1 MNPVDAH
8 SIRLLTPTDE
18 VALGDARGVWVRRPR
33 WPVIDAA
40 VTDDADRAFARQ
52 EAVAAM
58 GGALRLLADR
68 GVSPPD
74 AIQAARWKVVQLN
87 LAARL
92 GLQVAPTI
100 VTNETEQIEQF
111 RAAGRTVIKAVA
123 DARVRTAEVERY
135 GSTEELLA
143 TDDLS
148 GAAIAPVLVQRLIP
162 KAADWRITM
171 IGLRSFPVRMVTTG
185 RAPIDIRSVDPRQ
198 IRYEVGDLAT
208 ETSQRLVRFMSVF
221 GLRFAAFDFVEDH
234 AGHLW
239 FLECN
244 PSGQWAWLEGPTGLD
259 MTGALLDLL
268 LEPNE

>member
-1 MNPVDAH
+1 M
-8 SIRLLTPTDE
+8 
-18 VALGDARGVWVRRPR
+18 
-33 WPVIDAA
+33 IDAS

-58 GGALRLLADR
+58 GGALRLVAHR
-68 GVSPPD
+68 CVSPPD
-74 AIQAARWKVVQLN
+74 AIQSARWKVVQLN

-92 GLQVAPTI
+92 GLQVPTTL
-100 VTNETEQIEQF
+100 VTNSTAAIEQF
-111 RAAGRTVIKAVA
+111 RATGRTVIKAVA
-123 DARVRTAEVERY
+123 DARVRTADVERY

-143 TDDLS
+143 TDDLD

-171 IGLRSFPVRMVTTG
+171 IGQRPFPVRMLTTG
-185 RAPIDIRSVDPRQ
+185 MAPIDVRSVDPRQ
-198 IRYEVGDLAT
+198 IRYEVGALPTA
-208 ETSQRLVRFMSVF
+208 TSQRLVRFMTVF

-234 AGHLW
+234 SGHLW

-244 PSGQWAWLEGPTGLD
+244 PSGQWAWLEGPTGLN

-268 LEPNE
+268 LKPTK